1 MPLLPIVFTLLFFL
15 RTPASSAATDTIL
28 AGQALAIN
36 DKLVSKNGRYA
47 LGFFNTSSSKPCQD
61 TTNWYLGIWFNTV
74 PKFTSAWVANRDT
87 PIKNTTSPELTIS
100 HDGNLVILN
109 RFTRS
114 IIWSTQANITRNST
128 TAMLLSSGNLILT
141 DSSNSSEVLWQSFD
155 HPTDTVFP
163 GAKLG
168 WDKLTG
174 LNRRLVSWKN
184 LNDPSTGMYCD
195 GLDQSGLNQFLL
207 TPLNSSIPYWS
218 TGVWNGKYFAS
229 IPEMSNN
236 NPVFTSTFVTNDQEK
251 YFIDNIVDKS
261 MVTRGVIDVSG
272 QRKTFIWLEGSQD
285 WTMIYAQPKLQCDVY
300 AICGPFTICND
311 NALPH
316 CNCMEGF
323 TITSPKDWE
332 LEDRTGGCSRNT
344 PLDCISNKSTTHTT
358 DKFYSVQCVELPN
371 NASKLEAAA
380 SMSEC
385 AQVCLS
391 NCSCTAYSFNDERCS
406 IWHNELL
413 NIRALECSGTSSSTG
428 ETLHLRVSAKDFHIV
443 KNNRKEIVIGVA
455 TGAGVSALGLC
466 ALLIL
471 VKIWR
476 NKSKSSNRILD
487 GVQGCNRIIAFR
499 YTDLQCATTK
509 FTDKLGAGSFGS
521 VFKGVLNDSTGIA
534 VNRLDGAYQ
543 GEKQFRAE
551 VSSIGAIQHI
561 NLVKLIGFCCEGSKR
576 LLVYEHMPNRSLDV
590 HLFGNKSMILNWTVR
605 YQMALG
611 VARGLA
617 YLHESC
623 RDCIIHCDIKPENI
637 LLDTLFVPKIADF
650 GMAKLFRRDYS
661 RVLTTIRGTVG
672 YLAPEWITGV
682 AITPKV
688 DVYSYG
694 MMLLEIISGKRNSCA
709 PCSSGGNLDVYFPVH
724 AAHKLLEGDVGSL
737 VDQMLHGDVNLD
749 EAELACKVACWCIQ
763 DNELD
768 RPTMGHVVQILEGLV
783 EIGMPPL
790 PRLLEAMTGSSHSAR
805 S

>member
-1 MPLLPIVFTLLFFL
+1 MPFLPIVFTLLFFL
-15 RTPASSAATDTIL
+15 RAPASSAATDTIF
-28 AGQALAIN
+28 AGQALGVN
-36 DKLVSKNGRYA
+36 DNLVSKNGRYA
-47 LGFFNTSSSKPCQD
+47 LGFFNTSSSKPSQD

-87 PIKNTTSPELTIS
+87 PIKNTTSLELTIS

-109 RFTRS
+109 RSTKS

-128 TAMLLSSGNLILT
+128 TAMLLSSGNFILV

-155 HPTDTVFP
+155 HPTNTLFP

-174 LNRRLVSWKN
+174 LNRRLISWKN
-184 LNDPSTGMYCD
+184 LNDPTTGVYCD
-195 GLDQSGLNQFLL
+195 GLDPSGLNQFLL
-207 TPLNSSIPYWS
+207 TQLNFSIPYWS

-229 IPEMSNN
+229 LPEMTAS
-236 NPVFTSTFVTNDQEK
+236 NPVFTATFVSNDQEK
-251 YFIDNIVDKS
+251 YSTVNVVDES
-261 MVTRGVIDVSG
+261 MVTRNVIDVSG
-272 QRKTFIWLEGSQD
+272 QRKAFIWLEGSQD

-332 LEDRTGGCSRNT
+332 LEDRTSGCLRNT

-358 DKFYSVQCVELPN
+358 DKFYPVPCVQLPQKALKVEAV
-371 NASKLEAAA
+371 ASA
-380 SMSEC
+380 SEC
-385 AQVCLS
+385 GQVCLS
-391 NCSCTAYSFNDERCS
+391 NCSCTAYSFSDENCS
-406 IWHNELL
+406 MWRNELL
-413 NIRALECSGTSSSTG
+413 NIRALQCSGTTNSTG
-428 ETLHLRVSAKDFHIV
+428 ETLYLRVSANDFHRLR
-443 KNNRKEIVIGVA
+443 NNRKGIVIGVA
-455 TGAGVSALGLC
+455 TGTGVSVLC
-466 ALLIL
+466 LFALIL
-471 VKIWR
+471 LVMILR
-476 NKSKSSNRILD
+476 NKSKRSSHILD
-487 GVQGCNRIIAFR
+487 DVQGCNRITAFR
-499 YTDLQCATTK
+499 YTDLQRATTK

-521 VFKGVLNDSTGIA
+521 VFKGVLTDSTA
-534 VNRLDGAYQ
+534 VAVKRLDGAYQ

-551 VSSIGAIQHI
+551 VSSIGAVQHI
-561 NLVKLIGFCCEGSKR
+561 NLVKLVGFCCEGSKR

-590 HLFGNKSMILNWTVR
+590 HLFRNNSTTLNWFVR
-605 YQMALG
+605 YHIALG

-637 LLDTLFVPKIADF
+637 LLDASFIPKVADF
-650 GMAKLFRRDYS
+650 GMAKLLGRMFS
-661 RVLTTIRGTVG
+661 RVLTTMRGTAG

-694 MMLLEIISGKRNSCA
+694 MVLLEIISGKRNSCA
-709 PCSSGGNLDVYFPVH
+709 PCTSGGNLDVYFPVY
-724 AAHKLLEGDVGSL
+724 AAHKLLEGEVGSL
-737 VDQMLHGDVNLD
+737 VDEMLHGDVNLD

-763 DNELD
+763 DDEFD
-768 RPTMGHVVQILEGLV
+768 RPTMGEVVRILEGQI
-783 EIGMPPL
+783 EIGMPPI
-790 PRLLEAMTGSSHSAR
+790 PRLLQAMAGNSDIA
-805 S
+805 